1 MECCCIENTNPSNW
15 HVIIFDRD
23 KLDYYLYYGCTF
35 GYRYSNT
42 KGVKYIFLSGV
53 KYIFLSSE
61 IHSCIVE
68 VI

>member
-1 MECCCIENTNPSNW
+1 MTKLIENKDPSNW
-15 HVIIFDRD
+15 HVIIFNKD

-42 KGVKYIFLSGV
+42 KSVKYMP
-53 KYIFLSSE
+53 LSSK

>member
-1 MECCCIENTNPSNW
+1 MTKLIENIDTSNW
-15 HVIIFDRD
+15 HVIIFNKD

-42 KGVKYIFLSGV
+42 KSVKYML
-53 KYIFLSSE
+53 LSSE